1 MKKTILGVIVTLCM
15 VLGVTS
21 EVYAQDNVSVQDVL
35 DEMEQVEEGTKGED
49 IREQLEYLTIY
60 EIEDVYNYLK
70 EKTGKTEAEREIME
84 VTGEIVDRNNEV
96 LGVVEDSKEWE
107 KEKDKEKDK
116 EEERKGSVI
125 GGIMMIVTS
134 IFVFGLAKR
143 DSEGRLSG
151 TSPFY
156 ILAIFLVARGLFL
169 LLSGMFPSVFE
180 SIDNMLT

>member
-21 EVYAQDNVSVQDVL
+21 EVYAQDNESVQDVL
-35 DEMEQVEEGTKGED
+35 DEMEQVEEVTKGED
-49 IREQLEYLTIY
+49 IRGQLEYLTIY

-70 EKTGKTEAEREIME
+70 EKTGKTETEREIME
-84 VTGEIVDRNNEV
+84 VAGEIMDRNNEV

-107 KEKDKEKDK
+107 KEKEK
-116 EEERKGSVI
+116 EEGRKGSVI
-125 GGIMMIVTS
+125 GGILMIVTS

-156 ILAIFLVARGLFL
+156 ILAFVLVSTGLFL
-169 LLSGMFPSVFE
+169 LLSGMFPSAFE
-180 SIDNMLT
+180 SIDYILT

>member
-21 EVYAQDNVSVQDVL
+21 EVYAQGNESVQDVL
-35 DEMEQVEEGTKGED
+35 DEMEQVEDGTKGED
-49 IREQLEYLTIY
+49 IRGQLENLTIY
-60 EIEDVYNYLK
+60 EIEDVHNYLK
-70 EKTGKTEAEREIME
+70 EKTGKTETEREIME
-84 VTGEIVDRNNEV
+84 VTGEIMDRNNEV
-96 LGVVEDSKEWE
+96 LGVVEDSKEWVKE
-107 KEKDKEKDK
+107 KEK
-116 EEERKGSVI
+116 EEERNGSVI
-125 GGIMMIVTS
+125 KGIMMIVTS
-134 IFVFGLAKR
+134 IFVFGLAKS